1 MRAAQRMA
9 FGAAAL
15 AAVGLGAAASPAG
28 ASATPSASATQ
39 HRVGLLQ
46 LVAPHTAFN
55 MTQSNNWSGYDQGAL
70 EKGTTFTSITG
81 TWTVPSATQNKAGEA
96 ESSATW
102 VGIGGGCLETSCA
115 VTDETLIQAGTEQ
128 DVDASGK
135 ASYYAWYELIPVP
148 STQVSLPVAPGNKI
162 AVSISQTLPAVW
174 AVSIKNLSTGQSW
187 STTTPYPSTMGSAE
201 WVEETPLEIGTGGTG
216 LSSMPKLSTVN
227 FSGATVNGAPAGL
240 NSTEAMQLVNGSGQV
255 LATPS
260 NPSSAKTA
268 FNDCTYATSCATP
281 AG

>member
-1 MRAAQRMA
+1 MRAAQRLA

-15 AAVGLGAAASPAG
+15 AAVGLGAASPAG
-28 ASATPSASATQ
+28 AAAPS

-55 MTQSNNWSGYDQGAL
+55 MTQSNNWSGYNQGAL
-70 EKGTTFTSITG
+70 EKGTLFTSITG
-81 TWTVPSATQNKAGEA
+81 TWTVPTATQNKAGEA

-135 ASYYAWYELIPVP
+135 ASYSAWYELIPVP
-148 STQVSLPVAPGNKI
+148 STPVSLPVAAGNTI
-162 AVSISQTLPAVW
+162 SVSISQTLPAVW
-174 AVSIKNLSTGQSW
+174 AISIRNLSTGQSW

-201 WVEETPLEIGTGGTG
+201 WINETPLQIGTSGTG
-216 LSSMPKLSTVN
+216 LSAMPKLSTVH
-227 FSGATVNGAPAGL
+227 FSGATANGAPANLSG
-240 NSTEAMQLVNGSGQV
+240 SEAMQLVSGNGQV

-260 NPSSAKTA
+260 DPSASKTA
-268 FNDCTYATSCATP
+268 FNDCTYATSCAAPT
-281 AG
+281 G

>member
-1 MRAAQRMA
+1 MRAAQRLA

-15 AAVGLGAAASPAG
+15 AAVGLGAASPAG
-28 ASATPSASATQ
+28 ASAPS

-46 LVAPHTAFN
+46 LAAPHTALN
-55 MTQSNNWSGYDQGAL
+55 MTQSNNWSGYNQGAL
-70 EKGTTFTSITG
+70 EKGTLFTSITG
-81 TWTVPSATQNKAGEA
+81 TWTVPTATQNKAGEA

-135 ASYYAWYELIPVP
+135 ASYSAWYELIPVP
-148 STQVSLPVAPGNKI
+148 STPVSLPVAPGNTI
-162 AVSISQTLPAVW
+162 SVSISQTLPAVW
-174 AVSIKNLSTGQSW
+174 AISIKNLSTGQSW

-201 WVEETPLEIGTGGTG
+201 WINETPLQIGTSGTG
-216 LSSMPKLSTVN
+216 LSAMPKLSTVH
-227 FSGATVNGAPAGL
+227 FSGATANGAGANLTG
-240 NSTEAMQLVNGSGQV
+240 SEAMQLVSGSGQV

-260 NPSSAKTA
+260 DPSPSATA
-268 FNDCTYATSCATP
+268 FNDCTYATSCAAP

>member
-1 MRAAQRMA
+1 MRAVQRAA

-15 AAVGLGAAASPAG
+15 AAAGLGVASPAG
-28 ASATPSASATQ
+28 ASGAPAPQ

-55 MTQSNNWSGYDQGAL
+55 MTQSNNWSGYNQGAL

-81 TWTVPSATQNKAGEA
+81 TWTVPTATANRAGEA

-102 VGIGGGCLETSCA
+102 VGIGGGCLESSCA
-115 VTDETLIQAGTEQ
+115 ITDETLIQAGTEQ

-148 STQVSLPVAPGNKI
+148 STQVTLPVAPGNKVS
-162 AVSISQTLPAVW
+162 VSISQSLPAVW
-174 AVSIKNLSTGQSW
+174 AISIKNLSTGQSW

-201 WVEETPLEIGTGGTG
+201 WINETPLEIGTGGTG
-216 LSSMPKLSTVN
+216 LSAMPKLSTVN
-227 FSGATVNGAPAGL
+227 FSGATVNGAPANL
-240 NSTEAMQLVNGSGQV
+240 NSSEAMQLVNGSGQV

-260 NPSSAKTA
+260 DPSASKTA
-268 FNDCTYATSCATP
+268 FNDCAYATTCAAP

>member
-1 MRAAQRMA
+1 MRAVRRVG
-9 FGAAAL
+9 FGVAAL
-15 AAVGLGAAASPAG
+15 AAVGFGAAASPAG
-28 ASATPSASATQ
+28 ASAAP
-39 HRVGLLQ
+39 HRVGLLK
-46 LVAPHTAFN
+46 LAAPHTAFN

-70 EKGTTFTSITG
+70 EKSTLFTSITG
-81 TWTVPSATQNKAGEA
+81 TWTVPTATQNKAGEA

-148 STQVSLPVAPGNKI
+148 STQVSLPVSPGNEI
-162 AVSISQTLPAVW
+162 TVSISQTLPAVW
-174 AVSIKNLSTGQSW
+174 AVSIKNVSTGQSW

-201 WVEETPLEIGTGGTG
+201 WVEETPLEIGTNLG

-227 FSGATVNGAPAGL
+227 FSGATVNGAPANL
-240 NSTEAMQLVNGSGQV
+240 DSSEAMQLVNGSGQV

-260 NPSSAKTA
+260 NPSPSKTA
-268 FNDCTYATSCATP
+268 F
-281 AG
+281 